1 MYIVVKKST
10 PEPEEK
16 IGILLDY
23 DIIGDP
29 GVYIIYWNEK
39 VLEAIM
45 QERRGLRPIGRD
57 K

>member
-16 IGILLDY
+16 IALLLDC

-29 GVYIIYWNEK
+29 GVHVIYWNMK
-39 VLEAIM
+39 VLNTIM
-45 QERRGLRPIGRD
+45 QERRWLRPIGRD